1 MNKSLNPR
9 KKITIVLL
17 LIFLFGIGGL
27 FIKNKFAKDTHFYQS
42 LNKQIRLGSHQISI
56 ASLTNFDW
64 EKVYFIGSY
73 NGFKDK
79 ENNTCSSGD
88 YDGAW
93 SLAFTKNDVLAQCI
107 QGKKLSFDRSLKS
120 NTFFSRNSLLVIN
133 DKIFNIKED

>member
-1 MNKSLNPR
+1 MTFKS
-9 KKITIVLL
+9 
-17 LIFLFGIGGL
+17 GISK
-27 FIKNKFAKDTHFYQS
+27 KNKFAKDTHFYQS

-93 SLAFTKNDVLAQCI
+93 SLAFTKNDVLVQCI
-107 QGKKLSFDRSLKS
+107 KGKKLSFDRSLKS

-133 DKIFNIKED
+133 DKIFTRTIKIKQITSIRKKLTLKNCVKK